1 LRSSYTVPNVD
12 FWEDLR
18 TNSSFDEIA
27 ASHYSP
33 QGSGARRYWLIDRA
47 ANRGAAA
54 EQLPLRPFNA
64 IGE

>member
-1 LRSSYTVPNVD
+1 MVPNVD

-33 QGSGARRYWLIDRA
+33 QGSGARRYRLITSGICDQR
-47 ANRGAAA
+47 NGV
-54 EQLPLRPFNA
+54 Q
-64 IGE
+64 